1 MVTTAAR
8 RMRRA
13 IRLCI
18 LLTFAGTSSA
28 VTADEFT
35 LKDGRK
41 ISGTLIKKNEDTL
54 VVELSPGNMLLLAQ
68 AEIKVHQQNG
78 KGEAAYVEALKTSVD
93 TIESHLLM
101 ASVAHKNLMLDH
113 ERAHYERVIELEPDN
128 AVARAALGFVRG
140 KTVAG

>member
-101 ASVAHKNLMLDH
+101 ATS
-113 ERAHYERVIELEPDN
+113 RTR
-128 AVARAALGFVRG
+128 
-140 KTVAG
+140 T